1 MSLFTAKEVK
11 PDHRTVASGYHSAGN
26 SAILNSD
33 NSNIVF
39 FPFLLLLLFFILCDV
54 LSLDQS
60 LILEGNGYE
69 TWQSFFV
76 VCFWLGILW
85 FDPAQNLKKYKRLF
99 CVCVQLTNRTIA
111 IIKLKHSL

>member
-1 MSLFTAKEVK
+1 MYGRLTK
-11 PDHRTVASGYHSAGN
+11 
-26 SAILNSD
+26 L
-33 NSNIVF
+33 
-39 FPFLLLLLFFILCDV
+39 
-54 LSLDQS
+54 S